1 MSLFISNAMAAAE
14 TASGSAQAGQP
25 DSTFSLIMIGAIFI
39 LIYFMLIRPQNKR
52 AEAHRDLVKQLKKGD
67 EVVTSGGFIGVVV
80 SMDEQIIKISLA
92 DGLDVHLQRNA
103 VSSVLPKGT
112 MKSL

>member
-14 TASGSAQAGQP
+14 NVTGSAQAGQP
-25 DSTFSLIMIGAIFI
+25 DSTFSLIMIVAIYV

-52 AEAHRDLVKQLKKGD
+52 AEAHRDLVNQLKKGD
-67 EVVTSGGFIGVVV
+67 EVVTSGGFIGKVV

-112 MKSL
+112 IKSL